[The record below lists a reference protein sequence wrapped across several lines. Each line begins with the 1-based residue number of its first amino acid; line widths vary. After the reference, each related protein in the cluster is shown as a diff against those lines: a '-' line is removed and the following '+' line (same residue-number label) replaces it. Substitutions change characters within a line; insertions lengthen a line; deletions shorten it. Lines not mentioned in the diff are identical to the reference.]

1 MLTRLL
7 SWLTD
12 AALADAMISDL
23 TDERLSRAQE
33 SPFLAALWFW
43 RTSIGLVGHLAVA
56 RFRERVSS
64 PLKDALSLVRGG
76 GGLRHAIRSLRRA
89 PWYSVAVVGVIAL
102 GMAFATTAF
111 AVVDGVL
118 FKPLPYRDHAQLYA
132 AGRMFIR
139 EGEPIPRFLMA
150 SAVDVEAWARAIPE
164 ATFATF
170 NATGAPLELS
180 AAERPR
186 IARVDAAFL
195 DVLGVATLIGGF
207 GPEDF
212 EARRDIRP
220 ALITHALWQRAFGGD
235 PLIVGRVV
243 TDLEQQ
249 RIQVVG
255 ILPRG
260 FVFPAVSRRLVPDV
274 LTPLLLEPDDR
285 IDPRVRGQHVI
296 ARLPSDVTENVAEQR
311 LAVAAAN
318 VARLWPVSSQAGA
331 PALAT
336 REPFDDVDLISL
348 RTILAP
354 DTRDVSWAVFA
365 ASAFL
370 MLLACVNVSGLAGT
384 RLQDRRH
391 ELALRRAL
399 GGTTGDLLRVL
410 AIESTVIV
418 TAGAV
423 CGLLFAHF
431 LLNVTLALM
440 PAGLMFLKPPVLD
453 VRVLGFVVLA
463 SAVCV
468 AIVTFWP
475 AWSMR
480 RRQVASGLTGGRSTT
495 GDARTSARAVL
506 IAAQVALA
514 LVMAVAGT
522 LLAGSLLRVWRED
535 PGFDPDRAA
544 TILLNGG
551 EGASAA
557 AINDL
562 VVSVRSLGGVA
573 AAGGLG
579 DALLE
584 NMRNGSP
591 FEAPDGALSGDAA
604 DTGVIEGIS
613 VTAGFFDAAGL
624 RPVEGRLPTEAEL
637 TRGDL
642 VVAVS
647 ERVAR
652 RFWPQHSALGQ
663 RLRAR
668 GRLFTV
674 VGVVPDARYMALD
687 VEPDGAIYS
696 SIAAESRPS
705 IRHLLVRFDGD
716 TATSLPRL
724 VDELSERFPMYRVS
738 RAQTLT
744 AALGESIRH
753 RRFQTWLFSS
763 FGAAAVLLAG
773 VGILG
778 VMAMTTGRRTRE
790 VGIRVAVGATR
801 SEIVGLMM
809 REQLATVAAGV
820 LIGGLVASW
829 AVRFLQAYVY
839 ELQIYDGRVWL
850 TAIATILVTAAAG
863 TALPAWRAGRMD
875 PVKALRMD

>member
-12 AALADAMISDL
+12 AALADAMMSDL
-23 TDERLSRAQE
+23 TSERRRHARK
-33 SPFLAALWFW
+33 SPALAALWFW
-43 RTSIGLVGHLAVA
+43 RTAIGLVGHLAA
-56 RFRERVSS
+56 TRLRARVSS
-64 PLKDALSLVRGG
+64 PLEGAVSLARGRG
-76 GGLRHAIRSLRRA
+76 DLRHAIRSLRRA
-89 PWYSVAVVGVIAL
+89 PWYSIAAVGVIAL

-118 FKPLPYRDHAQLYA
+118 FKPLPYRDPGELYA
-132 AGRMFIR
+132 AGRIIVR
-139 EGEPIPRFLMA
+139 DGDAIPRFLMA
-150 SAVDVEAWARAIPE
+150 SAIEVDAWAGAIPE
-164 ATFATF
+164 AAFATF
-170 NATGAPLELS
+170 NTSGAPLDLS

-186 IARVDAAFL
+186 VATVDAAFL
-195 DVLGVATLIGGF
+195 DVLGMTPLIGGF
-207 GPEDF
+207 RPEHFEGP
-212 EARRDIRP
+212 RDIRP
-220 ALITHALWQRAFGGD
+220 ALITHRLWQRAFGGD
-235 PLIVGRVV
+235 PSIVGRVV

-249 RIQVVG
+249 RVQVVG
-255 ILPRG
+255 ILPRD
-260 FVFPAVSRRLVPDV
+260 FVFPAVSSRLVPEMLMPLV
-274 LTPLLLEPDDR
+274 LDPDERRDLR
-285 IDPRVRGQHVI
+285 ARSQHVI
-296 ARLPSDVTENVAEQR
+296 ARLPAAVAETAAEQR
-311 LAVAAAN
+311 LARAAADLE
-318 VARLWPVSSQAGA
+318 RLWPAIPPSAA
-331 PALAT
+331 PARPT
-336 REPFDDVDLISL
+336 QPPDLIPL
-348 RTILAP
+348 RSILSP
-354 DTRDVSWAVFA
+354 DARDVSWAVFA

-391 ELALRRAL
+391 ELAMRRAL

-410 AIESTVIV
+410 AIESSVIV
-418 TAGAV
+418 IAGAA

-440 PAGLMFLKPPVLD
+440 PPGLMFLKPPVID
-453 VRVLGFVVLA
+453 VRVLGFAVLA

-468 AIVTFWP
+468 AIVTLWP
-475 AWSMR
+475 AWSTR
-480 RRQVASGLTGGRSTT
+480 RPQVASALTGTRGASGR
-495 GDARTSARAVL
+495 ARTNARAVL

-522 LLAGSLLRVWRED
+522 LLAGSLLRVWREN
-535 PGFDPDRAA
+535 PGFNPDNAA
-544 TILLNGG
+544 TLLLNGG

-557 AINDL
+557 LIHDMVAT
-562 VVSVRSLGGVA
+562 VRDTPGVA
-573 AAGGLG
+573 AAGGLS

-591 FEAPDGALSGDAA
+591 FEPPAGALSGEAS
-604 DTGVIEGIS
+604 DTGIIEGIS

-624 RPVEGRLPTEAEL
+624 RAIEGRLPTGAEL
-637 TRGDL
+637 RRGDP

-652 RFWPQHSALGQ
+652 QFWPRGSALGQ
-663 RLRAR
+663 GLRAR
-668 GRLFTV
+668 DRLFTV

-687 VEPDGAIYS
+687 AKPDGAIYS
-696 SIAAESRPS
+696 SIAADARPS
-705 IRHLLVRFDGD
+705 IRHVLVRFDGD
-716 TATSLPRL
+716 AAVSLPRIVNL
-724 VDELSERFPMYRVS
+724 LSDRFPMYRVS

-801 SEIVGLMM
+801 REIVRLMM
-809 REQLATVAAGV
+809 REQLATVAAG
-820 LIGGLVASW
+820 LLTGALVASW
-829 AVRFLQAYVY
+829 VVRFLQAYVY
-839 ELQIYDGRVWL
+839 ELRIYDPGVWL
-850 TAIATILVTAAAG
+850 TAIGTILVTAVAG